1 MSLIVSAAALAGA
14 AVAGVAVYLHQTSAT
29 QATIA
34 AAVSKAVADAKGAA
48 ATAVADV
55 KAKV

>member
-1 MSLIVSAAALAGA
+1 MSLIVAAAGLAGA
-14 AVAGVAVYLHQTSAT
+14 AVAGVAVYLHQTKTT

-34 AAVSKAVADAKGAA
+34 AAVTAAVSKAQSAA
-48 ATAVADV
+48 ATVIV